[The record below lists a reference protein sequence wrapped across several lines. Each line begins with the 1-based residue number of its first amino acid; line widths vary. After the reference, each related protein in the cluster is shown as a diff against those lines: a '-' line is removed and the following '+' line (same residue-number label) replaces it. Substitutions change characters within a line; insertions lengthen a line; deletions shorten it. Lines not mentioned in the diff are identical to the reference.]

1 MQQKDKIKLGISCVL
16 IIVLLFTINNASK
29 AIRKAKKARK
39 KTLRSTILSEEKVDT
54 AGRSQYK
61 ISVQSPSYKLL
72 EEETKDLALER
83 DPFSA
88 TRIAKTKESSTELSI
103 TGILWD
109 KETPKAIIN
118 GVIVEIGERVGV
130 NTIVDIKQD
139 RVILYDGSDYFEL
152 KLE

>member
-16 IIVLLFTINNASK
+16 IIVLLFSMKNASK
-29 AIRKAKKARK
+29 AIRKARRLRK
-39 KTLRSTILSEEKVDT
+39 KTLHSTVLTEDKDA
-54 AGRSQYK
+54 AGEASQYK
-61 ISVQSPSYKLL
+61 ISAQSPSYKMQ
-72 EEETKDLALER
+72 EAETKDLALER

-88 TRIAKTKESSTELSI
+88 ARIAKAEESSTDLTI
-103 TGILWD
+103 TGIVWD

-118 GVIVEIGERVGV
+118 GLIVEIGERLGA
-130 NTIVDIKQD
+130 NTIADIKQD